1 MQTLNLTNPASVQE
15 IFEQVSHQ
23 IPFRV
28 ADLAALSGV
37 VPVYLN
43 QLAIVD
49 NLGAHQYDA
58 TLEEWV
64 AISETA
70 LNLQLVQ
77 LQQTLTNLTIHVN
90 EQLLVLNEQINSV
103 SITANQIDGLSAFVR
118 DTTLIGLDL
127 GNTQPVVAGITLLDA
142 VGRLQRQITDAVVT
156 LGNEIDAQ
164 QVALNNEINT
174 RLAALVNASPATL
187 DTLKELADALGQ
199 DPNFATTVT
208 TALGTKL
215 NRSGDTMAGA
225 LNWAP
230 AVSVAS
236 AATTQIGLAASN
248 LVTITGTT
256 TITSFGSAAAG
267 VVRAVTFAGALTL
280 THSGGGIILPG
291 GVNITTAVNDTAVFQ
306 SFGGGVWLCTTYQ
319 KVNGQ
324 AVSVSPLP
332 NTITKTVANPGASSF
347 TARAGNHY
355 LIWSPVTATLLA
367 SPVVGDT
374 IYFTSHVAGWTIARN
389 GNVISGIAED
399 LVVDIGGPGKAMKT
413 FGLRFIEAGATI
425 GWVII

>member
-1 MQTLNLTNPASVQE
+1 MQTLNLTDPSSVQE

-28 ADLAALSGV
+28 ADLTALSGV

-90 EQLLVLNEQINSV
+90 EQLLVLNGQINSV
-103 SITANQIDGLSAFVR
+103 SITANQVDGLSAFVR
-118 DTTLIGLDL
+118 DTTLTGLDL

-142 VGRLQRQITDAVVT
+142 VGRLQRQIMDAVVT
-156 LGNEIDAQ
+156 LGNEID
-164 QVALNNEINT
+164 T

-215 NRSGDTMAGA
+215 NRSGDTMVGA
-225 LNWAP
+225 LNFAP
-230 AVSVAS
+230 LTSVAS
-236 AATTQIGLAASN
+236 ATTVNIGSASSN
-248 LVTITGTT
+248 HVTITGTT
-256 TITSFGSAAAG
+256 TITGFGTSASG
-267 VVRAVTFAGALTL
+267 VERIVLFADALVL
-280 THSGGGIILPG
+280 THNATSLILPG
-291 GVNITTAVNDTAVFQ
+291 GVNITTAAGDTAVFV
-306 SFGGGVWLCTTYQ
+306 SLGSGNWRCTSYM
-319 KVNGQ
+319 
-324 AVSVSPLP
+324 
-332 NTITKTVANPGASSF
+332 
-347 TARAGNHY
+347 RAGGDAS
-355 LIWSPVTATLLA
+355 LVLA
-367 SPVVGDT
+367 SPELHYM
-374 IYFTSHVAGWTIARN
+374 IN
-389 GNVISGIAED
+389 
-399 LVVDIGGPGKAMKT
+399 L
-413 FGLRFIEAGATI
+413 
-425 GWVII
+425 